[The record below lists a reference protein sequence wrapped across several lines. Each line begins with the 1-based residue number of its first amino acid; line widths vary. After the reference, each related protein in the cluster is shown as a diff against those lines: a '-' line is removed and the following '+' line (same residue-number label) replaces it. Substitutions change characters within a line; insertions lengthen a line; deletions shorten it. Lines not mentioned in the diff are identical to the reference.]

1 MERAPLPG
9 GTPGPSRMQYSIAT
23 VPERDHVTPAPPR
36 SRTGVNVLSVLR
48 SRAAF
53 LEQALLVI
61 LAGLATMRVER
72 IILFTPHVSAT
83 DTMLLEYWMRRFQDP
98 GLFQDPLTHALVKTG
113 YVPLGPQAVYWLAS
127 NVVDPVRLSAWGV
140 LVLAPL
146 STWLVFRIVREHTA
160 WIPAAWFAAALFVL
174 SWQNQRFSGTH
185 PRGFAQPI
193 VLLTVYLLMRG
204 RTRWAAAVPAVGA
217 LFYPPAALVALAVL
231 FLTAIGARGRRLT
244 VDRRTL
250 IAAAASAAVVLLAY
264 ELPRIAGLS
273 SGNLITESVARHYPE
288 FGPNGQ
294 VPFFRDSVIKELR
307 ANYSGFAVTL
317 GGSILMVMAA
327 VVLALRPA
335 NCRLIRKEVWAMGAA
350 SLILFGVSWA
360 VLFHL
365 YLPDRY
371 TYPLIPFYCIV
382 IAVSWYPLWNA
393 YGERLR
399 WLLPVLAVG
408 LPAAVIWFAGSKF
421 DLGLLLPPATLWDTV
436 ADGWVI
442 IACSLA
448 VGAVLAAAVYLTRND
463 RPMGALIVL
472 LCAVL
477 AGSLLTGVVTVAG
490 WQTSTGRNCGKDQA
504 LYSYLRTLP
513 KRAIIA
519 GDPKAIDCVPIETDR
534 AVVISRKL
542 YQPFD
547 YTYLKYVRP
556 RMEDMLRAYYGSS
569 RRAIADLGTR
579 YGATDLV
586 IDRTLLNAGQP
597 YLRFTKM
604 DPFATVVRQAE
615 APPSRRAA
623 LHLPRSCEV
632 WSEGD
637 LAVYDIRCVGDSL
650 SSSSG

>member
-1 MERAPLPG
+1 MTE
-9 GTPGPSRMQYSIAT
+9 
-23 VPERDHVTPAPPR
+23 APPR
-36 SRTGVNVLSVLR
+36 PRTKAKVLPMLG
-48 SRAAF
+48 SRASF

-72 IILFTPHVSAT
+72 VVLFKPHVSPT
-83 DTMLLEYWMRRFQDP
+83 DTMLLEYWMRRFQDS

-127 NVVDPVRLSAWGV
+127 YVVDPVRLSAWGV

-193 VLLTVYLLMRG
+193 VLLTVFLLVRG
-204 RTRWAAAVPAVGA
+204 RTRWAAAVPAEGA
-217 LFYPPAALVALAVL
+217 LFYPPAALVALGIL
-231 FLTAIGARGRRLT
+231 FLSAIGARGRRLT
-244 VDRRTL
+244 LERRTL
-250 IAAAASAAVVLLAY
+250 VAAAASAAVVLLAY

-294 VPFFRDSVIKELR
+294 VQFFRGTGSILDELR

-317 GGSILMVMAA
+317 GGSILMVMTP
-327 VVLALRPA
+327 VVLLLRPA

-350 SLILFGVSWA
+350 SLILFGVSYA

-365 YLPDRY
+365 YLPNRY
-371 TYPLIPFYCIV
+371 TYALIPFYCIV

-393 YGERLR
+393 YGEKLR

-408 LPAAVIWFAGSKF
+408 VPAAVVWYAGSRF
-421 DLGLLLPPATLWDTV
+421 DLGPLLPPATLRDTV
-436 ADGWVI
+436 VDGWVT
-442 IACSLA
+442 IACAVAAGAALA
-448 VGAVLAAAVYLTRND
+448 AVAYFLRTDRAMGAV
-463 RPMGALIVL
+463 ALIVL

-477 AGSLLTGVVTVAG
+477 AGSLLTGVVAEAG
-490 WQTSTGRNCGKDQA
+490 WQTSKGHDCSKDQA

-513 KRAIIA
+513 KGAIIA
-519 GDPKAIDCVPIETDR
+519 GDPKAIDCVPIEAER
-534 AVVISRKL
+534 GVVISRKL

-547 YTYLKYVRP
+547 YTFLKIVRP
-556 RMEDMLRAYYGSS
+556 RMANMLRAYYGSS
-569 RRAIADLGTR
+569 RSAIADLGTR

-586 IDRTLLNAGQP
+586 VDRKLLTLKRP
-597 YLRFTKM
+597 FLRFTSM
-604 DPFATVVRQAE
+604 APFAAVVRRDLP
-615 APPSRRAA
+615 PPSQRAA

-632 WSEGD
+632 WSQGD
-637 LAVYDIRCVGDSL
+637 LAVYDIPCVGDSL
-650 SSSSG
+650 SNGSG

>member
-1 MERAPLPG
+1 M
-9 GTPGPSRMQYSIAT
+9 
-23 VPERDHVTPAPPR
+23 
-36 SRTGVNVLSVLR
+36 LR
-48 SRAAF
+48 PRAAL

-61 LAGLATMRVER
+61 LAALATMYVER
-72 IILFTPHVSAT
+72 IILFTPYVSAT

-98 GLFQDPLTHALVKTG
+98 GLFQDPLTHALVETG
-113 YVPLGPQAVYWLAS
+113 YVPLGSQAVYWLAS
-127 NVVDPVRLSAWGV
+127 NVVDPIRFGAWGV

-160 WIPAAWFAAALFVL
+160 WIPAAWFAAALFIL

-185 PRGFAQPI
+185 PRAFAQPI
-193 VLLTVYLLMRG
+193 VLLTVFLLMRG

-217 LFYPPAALVALAVL
+217 LFYPPAALGALGVV
-231 FLTAIGARGRRLT
+231 FLSAIGARGRRPTL
-244 VDRRTL
+244 DRRIL
-250 IAAAASAAVVLLAY
+250 IAGVASAAVVLLAY

-273 SGNLITESVARHYPE
+273 AGNLITESVARHYPE

-294 VPFFRDSVIKELR
+294 VPFFRGSGSILKELR

-327 VVLALRPA
+327 VVLLLRPA

-350 SLILFGVSWA
+350 SLLLFGLSYA

-365 YLPDRY
+365 YLPNRY
-371 TYPLIPFYCIV
+371 TYPLTPFFCIV

-399 WLLPVLAVG
+399 WLLPILAVG
-408 LPAAVIWFAGSKF
+408 MPAAVIWYAGTRF

-436 ADGWVI
+436 VDGWRTIV
-442 IACSLA
+442 CSLA
-448 VGAVLAAAVYLTRND
+448 AGAVLAAVVYFNRKD
-463 RPMGALIVL
+463 RALGALIVL

-490 WQTSTGRNCGKDQA
+490 WQTSKGRDCGANRRSAGGSPVAVNLA

-513 KRAIIA
+513 KQAIIA
-519 GDPKAIDCVPIETDR
+519 GDPKGIDCVPIEAER
-534 AVVISRKL
+534 GVVVSRKL

-547 YTYLKYVRP
+547 YTFLKFVRP
-556 RMEDMLRAYYGSS
+556 RMADMLRAYYGPS
-569 RRAIADLGTR
+569 RSAIAGLGTR

-586 IDRTLLNAGQP
+586 VDRKLLHTKRP
-597 YLRFTKM
+597 DRRFTNM
-604 DPFATVVRQAE
+604 APFASVVRRSE
-615 APPSRRAA
+615 AAPSQRAA

-632 WSEGD
+632 WAQGD
-637 LAVYDIRCVGDSL
+637 LAVYDISCVGDSL
-650 SSSSG
+650 SSGSG

>member
-1 MERAPLPG
+1 MSSK
-9 GTPGPSRMQYSIAT
+9 PSKIDAAALG
-23 VPERDHVTPAPPR
+23 VGAERDRVTEAPP
-36 SRTGVNVLSVLR
+36 SPGTDFNVLPMLR
-48 SRAAF
+48 PRAGF

-61 LAGLATMRVER
+61 LAALATMRVER
-72 IILFTPHVSAT
+72 IILFRSHVSAT

-113 YVPLGPQAVYWLAS
+113 YDPLGSQALYWLAS

-193 VLLTVYLLMRG
+193 VLLTVFLLMRG
-204 RTRWAAAVPAVGA
+204 RTRWAAVVPAAGA

-231 FLTAIGARGRRLT
+231 LLSAVGARGRRLT

-250 IAAAASAAVVLLAY
+250 VAGVASAAVVLLAY

-273 SGNLITESVARHYPE
+273 SGSLITESVARHYPE

-294 VPFFRDSVIKELR
+294 VPFFRGSVIKELR

-327 VVLALRPA
+327 VVLLLRPA

-350 SLILFGVSWA
+350 SLLLFGVSYA

-382 IAVSWYPLWNA
+382 IAVSWYPLWEA

-399 WLLPVLAVG
+399 WLLPMLAVG
-408 LPAAVIWFAGSKF
+408 LPAAVVWFAGSKF
-421 DLGLLLPPATLWDTV
+421 DLGLLLPSATLWDTV
-436 ADGWVI
+436 VDGWVT

-448 VGAVLAAAVYLTRND
+448 AGAALAAVAYFNRKD
-463 RPMGALIVL
+463 RAIGALIVL

-490 WQTSTGRNCGKDQA
+490 WQTSTGRDCGKNQA

-547 YTYLKYVRP
+547 YTYLKFVRP
-556 RMEDMLRAYYGSS
+556 RMSDMLRAYYGPS

-586 IDRTLLNAGQP
+586 MDRKLLTAARP
-597 YLRFTKM
+597 YLRFTRM
-604 DPFATVVRQAE
+604 APFATVVRHA
-615 APPSRRAA
+615 AAAPSRRAA

-632 WSEGD
+632 WNQGD

-650 SSSSG
+650 STGSG

>member
-1 MERAPLPG
+1 MTE
-9 GTPGPSRMQYSIAT
+9 
-23 VPERDHVTPAPPR
+23 APPR
-36 SRTGVNVLSVLR
+36 PRTKVNVLPMLR
-48 SRAAF
+48 SRAGF

-98 GLFQDPLTHALVKTG
+98 GLFQDPLTHALVETG
-113 YVPLGPQAVYWLAS
+113 YVPLGSQAVYWLAS
-127 NVVDPVRLSAWGV
+127 NVVDPVRLSGWGV

-185 PRGFAQPI
+185 PRAFAQPI
-193 VLLTVYLLMRG
+193 VLLTVFLLMRG
-204 RTRWAAAVPAVGA
+204 RTRWAAVVPAAGA
-217 LFYPPAALVALAVL
+217 LFYPPAALVALGVL
-231 FLTAIGARGRRLT
+231 FLSAIGARGRRLT
-244 VDRRTL
+244 LDRRAL
-250 IAAAASAAVVLLAY
+250 IACAASAAVVLLVY
-264 ELPRIAGLS
+264 EVPRIAGLS

-294 VPFFRDSVIKELR
+294 VPFFRASVIKELR

-327 VVLALRPA
+327 VVLVLRPA
-335 NCRLIRKEVWAMGAA
+335 NCRLIRKEVWAMGVV
-350 SLILFGVSWA
+350 SLLLFGVSYA
-360 VLFHL
+360 VLFRL
-365 YLPDRY
+365 YLPTRY
-371 TYPLIPFYCIV
+371 TYPLLPFYCIV
-382 IAVSWYPLWNA
+382 IAVSWYPLWDA

-408 LPAAVIWFAGSKF
+408 LPAAVIWFAGSRF
-421 DLGLLLPPATLWDTV
+421 DLGPMLPAATLWDTV
-436 ADGWVI
+436 VDGWVT

-448 VGAVLAAAVYLTRND
+448 AGAVLAAVVYFNRTD
-463 RPMGALIVL
+463 RAIGALIVL

-490 WQTSTGRNCGKDQA
+490 WQTSTGRDCGKDQA

-513 KRAIIA
+513 KGAIIA

-547 YTYLKYVRP
+547 YTFLKFVRP
-556 RMEDMLRAYYGSS
+556 RMVDMLRAYYGPS

-586 IDRTLLNAGQP
+586 IDRKLLTAKQP

-604 DPFATVVRQAE
+604 APFATVVRH
-615 APPSRRAA
+615 AA
-623 LHLPRSCEV
+623 AHALAPRSSASAEV
-632 WSEGD
+632 
-637 LAVYDIRCVGDSL
+637 VRSL
-650 SSSSG
+650 EPG

>member
-1 MERAPLPG
+1 M
-9 GTPGPSRMQYSIAT
+9 
-23 VPERDHVTPAPPR
+23 TPAPPR

-448 VGAVLAAAVYLTRND
+448 VGAVLAAVVYLTRND

-615 APPSRRAA
+615 ASPSRRAA

>member
-1 MERAPLPG
+1 MTE
-9 GTPGPSRMQYSIAT
+9 
-23 VPERDHVTPAPPR
+23 APPR
-36 SRTGVNVLSVLR
+36 PRTKAKVLPMLR
-48 SRAAF
+48 SRSGF

-72 IILFTPHVSAT
+72 VVLFKPHVSPT
-83 DTMLLEYWMRRFQDP
+83 DTMLLEYWMRRFQDSA
-98 GLFQDPLTHALVKTG
+98 LFQDPLTHALVKTG

-127 NVVDPVRLSAWGV
+127 YVVDPVRLSAWGV

-193 VLLTVYLLMRG
+193 VLLTVFLLMRG
-204 RTRWAAAVPAVGA
+204 RTRWAAAVPAAGA
-217 LFYPPAALVALAVL
+217 IFYPPAALVALAVL
-231 FLTAIGARGRRLT
+231 FLSAIGARDRRLT
-244 VDRRTL
+244 IDRRTL
-250 IAAAASAAVVLLAY
+250 VAGVASAAVVLLAY

-327 VVLALRPA
+327 VVLLLRPA

-350 SLILFGVSWA
+350 SLILFGVSYA

-393 YGERLR
+393 YGERMR
-399 WLLPVLAVG
+399 WLLPILAVG
-408 LPAAVIWFAGSKF
+408 MPAAVVWFAGTKF
-421 DLGLLLPPATLWDTV
+421 DLGLLLPSATLWDTV
-436 ADGWVI
+436 VDGWVTI
-442 IACSLA
+442 VCSLA
-448 VGAVLAAAVYLTRND
+448 AGAVLAAVVYLNRNN
-463 RPMGALIVL
+463 RAMGAMIVL

-490 WQTSTGRNCGKDQA
+490 WQPSTGRDCGKNQA

-513 KRAIIA
+513 KQAIIA

-547 YTYLKYVRP
+547 YTYLKFVRP
-556 RMEDMLRAYYGSS
+556 RMTDMLRAYYGPS

-586 IDRTLLNAGQP
+586 IDRKLLTAGEP
-597 YLRFTKM
+597 NLRFTKM
-604 DPFATVVRQAE
+604 APFATVVRE
-615 APPSRRAA
+615 AAPPPSRRAA
-623 LHLPRSCEV
+623 LHLPTSCQV
-632 WSEGD
+632 WNQGD
-637 LAVYDIRCVGDSL
+637 LAVYDISCIGDSL
-650 SSSSG
+650 SGGSA